1 MFEMINVM
9 VAVWEEEP
17 LVVREGGTL
26 PITALLMA
34 MCNAPAI
41 HVPLG
46 VNEGFNDDVS
56 LVQGSHQTAPTCP
69 TSASGS
75 PT

>member
-1 MFEMINVM
+1 M
-9 VAVWEEEP
+9 
-17 LVVREGGTL
+17 VREGGTL

-46 VNEGFNDDVS
+46 VNEGFNDVS